1 MPRWVWWVLAALIVL
16 VFVIV
21 FVEHVSL
28 HVH

>member
-21 FVEHVSL
+21 FVEHVTVRI
-28 HVH
+28 H